1 MVKTPWGGR
10 AMIGAVAGAAA
21 VIGFAA
27 AGAEIRRRLGIR
39 AKVARRLA
47 PTADPAVERL
57 RLLPRT
63 PVGEADA
70 A

>member
-1 MVKTPWGGR
+1 
-10 AMIGAVAGAAA
+10 MIGAVASAAA
-21 VIGFAA
+21 IIGFAV
-27 AGAEIRRRLGIR
+27 AGAEVRRRLGIR

-47 PTADPAVERL
+47 PTAGPAAERHF
-57 RLLPRT
+57 RLPAT